1 MQEIYDS
8 RLVAGKLRRWSHYLQ
23 HYRLPTWEQIPTL
36 GLYMDQV
43 LTLLSRYLPFCQKEK
58 EEQIITTSAINNYV
72 RMKLMPA
79 PEKKKYNRIH
89 IAYLI
94 MICALKQ
101 SLTMSEIQKI
111 LPNGLTEDEVKKTYE
126 AFVDQYTDSARVF
139 VSMVESMAAQ
149 LLAAESADAAD
160 VNSFVLS
167 TAVMTNFSR
176 LLTTKLLDLQNAP
189 FTEEAVALWNPEE

>member
-43 LTLLSRYLPFCQKEK
+43 LTLLSRYLPFLPKK
-58 EEQIITTSAINNYV
+58 YV